1 MIFISVG
8 SHKFQFNRLLAEIDR
23 LIENNTIT
31 DKVFAQ
37 IGNSD
42 YKPRNYKYVDF
53 VTQDD
58 FNKLIE
64 KSDIIITHGGTGVI
78 INSIKKGKKVIAIPR
93 LSKYKEHVDD
103 HQIQLINEFK
113 ELNLIEAIHEVD
125 ELEKAIKKIK
135 EKRYNKYIS
144 NTSKIVESI
153 EKFLGSD

>member
-8 SHKFQFNRLLAEIDR
+8 SQKFQFNRLLAEIDR

-37 IGNSD
+37 IRNSD

>member
-8 SHKFQFNRLLAEIDR
+8 SQKFQFNRLLAEIDR

-125 ELEKAIKKIK
+125 ELEKAIKKNK

>member
-8 SHKFQFNRLLAEIDR
+8 SQKFQFNRLLAEIDR

-78 INSIKKGKKVIAIPR
+78 INSIKKGKTVIAIPR
-93 LSKYKEHVDD
+93 LSKDKEHVDD

>member
-1 MIFISVG
+1 M
-8 SHKFQFNRLLAEIDR
+8 
-23 LIENNTIT
+23 
-31 DKVFAQ
+31 
-37 IGNSD
+37 
-42 YKPRNYKYVDF
+42 
-53 VTQDD
+53 TQDD

-113 ELNLIEAIHEVD
+113 VLNLIEAIHEVD

>member
-8 SHKFQFNRLLAEIDR
+8 SQKFQFNRLLAEIDR

-78 INSIKKGKKVIAIPR
+78 INTIKKGKKVRAIPR

>member
-8 SHKFQFNRLLAEIDR
+8 SQKFQFNRLLAEIDR